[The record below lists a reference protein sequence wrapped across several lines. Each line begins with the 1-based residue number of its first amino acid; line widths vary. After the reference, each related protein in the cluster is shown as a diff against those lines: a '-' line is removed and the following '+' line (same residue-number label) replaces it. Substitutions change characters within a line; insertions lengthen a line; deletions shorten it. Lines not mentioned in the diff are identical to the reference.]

1 MSQKV
6 GLYVGSFDP
15 ITNGHLDIIRRSSK
29 LFDELYVAPMTNT
42 SKHYMFS
49 YEEKKTFI
57 EDEIADLSNVTVIDG
72 KEELSTRLAKE
83 LGATVM
89 VRSMR
94 NPDDFGYESGVA
106 SINKVLD
113 KDVETIFLL
122 ANNKYATISS
132 SMMKEV
138 AKFGGDISEFVPQS
152 VAQALIKKLRKE

>member
-49 YEEKKTFI
+49 YEEKKVFI

-113 KDVETIFLL
+113 KDIETIFLL